1 MNRSSHARRG
11 AAPNVFEA
19 FRETVYLH
27 GVEKLAPLMGLR
39 PGTLYNKAD
48 ADDESHNQPTLRD
61 VVLLTQITRDTRVVD
76 ALNETFGRA
85 AFDCLSMGGASDEE
99 LLQLLAKL
107 GKENGEF
114 HAALADGL
122 SDRLFSRERMDA
134 LRREAL
140 DVVSALMTL
149 LRRLETYVDEGPR

>member
-1 MNRSSHARRG
+1 M
-11 AAPNVFEA
+11 
-19 FRETVYLH
+19 
-27 GVEKLAPLMGLR
+27 
-39 PGTLYNKAD
+39 
-48 ADDESHNQPTLRD
+48 
-61 VVLLTQITRDTRVVD
+61 VD